1 VNGLDHKLG
10 SLLIEEELKM
20 KDSLIH
26 ALKVL
31 KDELQHEIFNTQVR
45 LYPFRKLSPSFRDGA

>member
-1 VNGLDHKLG
+1 MNGLDHKLG

-45 LYPFRKLSPSFRDGA
+45 LYIHFESSRHQSR